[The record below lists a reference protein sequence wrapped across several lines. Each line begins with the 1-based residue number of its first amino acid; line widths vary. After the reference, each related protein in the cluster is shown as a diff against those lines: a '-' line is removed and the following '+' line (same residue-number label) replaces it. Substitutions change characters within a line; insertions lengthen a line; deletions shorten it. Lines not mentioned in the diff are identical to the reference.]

1 MSHMIKPLKTCFQP
15 RQAKALKECA
25 GIFSA
30 EEYPEFKDRESIEAW
45 VRNLRQEADER
56 LARLFSKSPEEK
68 PPA

>member
-1 MSHMIKPLKTCFQP
+1 MPDMAKPPKTGFRP

-45 VRNLRQEADER
+45 VRSLRREAEKR
-56 LARLFSKSPEEK
+56 LARLFSKNPEEK